1 MIVNQLIALDVQLN
15 KQDSYKYFSMENNMF
30 TWMDHIIST
39 EYDADSVKCCDIVE
53 LQAGNLSDN
62 LPIHIKFC
70 YHCHVHPVQVRL
82 TKVEVLLIPIYHQTG
97 ISLLIK
103 NYISIF

>member
-62 LPIHIKFC
+62 LPIHIKLC
-70 YHCHVHPVQVRL
+70 L
-82 TKVEVLLIPIYHQTG
+82 
-97 ISLLIK
+97 SLPCTSSPSASDK
-103 NYISIF
+103 GGGSAYS